1 LPRHLQTLPCVP
13 EFAEL
18 NSLAMTRNSDPFV
31 PAASEALTQTGRY
44 QSLAGREVMLNT
56 EPLAATLAH
65 PNCGDYKFGWLQS
78 FQKPLKRFF
87 GCGGADLN

>member
-1 LPRHLQTLPCVP
+1 MPGNQPKSFP
-13 EFAEL
+13 G
-18 NSLAMTRNSDPFV
+18 DGQP
-31 PAASEALTQTGRY
+31 GRY

-87 GCGGADLN
+87 GCGGQI